1 MDISA
6 VETATTLPLAG
17 GSPTMTRIAGMAGNR
32 GRNLLNIA
40 DRRPGGVEF
49 AVVLTNSEDAPVLEA
64 AAERGIPTEVVPLAD
79 DMSRSEHEAA
89 VLEALS
95 DYEFDLVCLD
105 GYMRILSDTFLESAP
120 TTLNVHPALLPSFP
134 GMDAWGDALEAGVS
148 VTGCTVHVVTDA
160 TDDDGAVLESE
171 VDAGPIVTQEPIPVY
186 EGDDEEGLKERVL
199 YEGEFRAYPRAVKW
213 FAEGT
218 VDVDTDAGEVS
229 VDADVASTDSDDH
242 DGREA
247 RSASNTRAAKPR
259 EGLPARRLVSDD
271 RADTLRYGEN
281 PHQDAAV
288 YTDYTCDEA
297 SVVHADQLN
306 EGAKSLSYNNYNDAD
321 GALNLIKEFDEP
333 AAAVIKYTNPAGCA
347 TADSVAEAYE
357 KALSTDPMSAFGG
370 IVALNRECDAATA
383 EQVIDS
389 FKEVVVA
396 PGYTDD
402 ALEVL
407 FEKDNLRVLD
417 VGELGERTERF
428 TEKPLVGGRLVQER
442 DLQSISVDDLEVV
455 TEREPTDAE
464 LESMVF
470 AWQTLKHVKSN
481 GILFTKGTETVG
493 VGMGQVSRVDAVRLA
508 AMKAD
513 EHAEGKDAEGAVM
526 ASDAFFPFPD
536 GIEEAAKVGI
546 EAVVQPGGSVN
557 DEDVIEAA
565 NEHGMAMAFTGQ
577 RSFRHD

>member
-1 MDISA
+1 
-6 VETATTLPLAG
+6 
-17 GSPTMTRIAGMAGNR
+17 MTRIAGMAGNR

-40 DRRPGGVEF
+40 DRNPGGAEL
-49 AVVLTNSEDAPVLEA
+49 AVVLTNDADAPVLEA
-64 AAERGIPTEVVPLAD
+64 AAERGIPTEVVPLED
-79 DMSRSEHEAA
+79 DMSRSEHEEA
-89 VLEALS
+89 VLDALS
-95 DYEFDLVCLD
+95 EHEFDLVCLD
-105 GYMRILSDTFLESAP
+105 GYMRILSDTFLSEAP
-120 TTLNVHPALLPSFP
+120 TTLNVHPALLPAFP
-134 GMDAWGDALEAGVS
+134 GIDAWGDALEADVS

-160 TDDDGAVLESE
+160 TDEDGDVVEDE

-186 EGDDEEGLKERVL
+186 EGDDEETLKERVL

-213 FAEGT
+213 FAEDA
-218 VDVDTDAGEVS
+218 VDVDLEAGEVTVES
-229 VDADVASTDSDDH
+229 DVAGVEDADH
-242 DGREA
+242 DGLPSR
-247 RSASNTRAAKPR
+247 RIVSN
-259 EGLPARRLVSDD
+259 D

-288 YTDYTCDEA
+288 YTDYTTDEA

-306 EGAKSLSYNNYNDAD
+306 EGAKALSYNNYNDAD

-333 AAAVIKYTNPAGCA
+333 AAAVIKHTNPAGCA
-347 TADSVAEAYE
+347 TADSLAEAYE

-383 EQVIDS
+383 EQIIDS

-402 ALEVL
+402 ALETL

-455 TEREPTDAE
+455 TEREPTEEE
-464 LESMVF
+464 LETMVF

-481 GILFTKGTETVG
+481 GILFADGTETVG
-493 VGMGQVSRVDAVRLA
+493 IGMGQVSRVDAVRLA

-536 GIEEAAKVGI
+536 GIEEAAEAGI

-557 DEDVIEAA
+557 DDDVIEAA
-565 NEHGMAMAFTGQ
+565 DEHGIAMAFTGQ